1 MSSLICFPNKL
12 AKPDTGVRSEFAGD
26 GSKPAVDGADGAG
39 VDFMGVSCSLD
50 PGNEAVGECG
60 KRLSDS
66 LWASEDLSCG
76 SQIRRDVPA
85 NRGSPEWSGA
95 VDSQRAISLDASECL
110 TEMSNLSGVSL
121 VRSAALEDLTSIGD
135 KRSWVNQGE
144 EVVSE
149 QTADELTADGA
160 ALKSCSDSA
169 AKNITPESQAQSP
182 RTQNLPH
189 FSSEDPHAAPSGS
202 NISET
207 DSLLTKMPSDTAT
220 ENSSSDSSLHRAGYS
235 KPDISND
242 SEMRSSVAQTT
253 GTAELQKTARQSSP
267 ARKSLVPVA
276 IFKGLF
282 AVMFTTSEPA
292 LLS

>member
-12 AKPDTGVRSEFAGD
+12 AKPDTGVRSEFSGD
-26 GSKPAVDGADGAG
+26 GSKPAAHQADGAG
-39 VDFMGVSCSLD
+39 VDFMGVSCSPD

-66 LWASEDLSCG
+66 LWSSEDLSRG
-76 SQIRRDVPA
+76 SEIRRDVLA

-95 VDSQRAISLDASECL
+95 VDTQRAISLDASECL
-110 TEMSNLSGVSL
+110 SEMSNLSEASL
-121 VRSAALEDLTSIGD
+121 VRSTALEDLTSIGD
-135 KRSWVNQGE
+135 RRLWVNQGK
-144 EVVSE
+144 EVASE
-149 QTADELTADGA
+149 QPSDELTADGA
-160 ALKSCSDSA
+160 AVESCT
-169 AKNITPESQAQSP
+169 KNTPPETQEQSP
-182 RTQNLPH
+182 CTQNLPH
-189 FSSEDPHAAPSGS
+189 FASHPEDPHPAHSGS

-207 DSLLTKMPSDTAT
+207 DNLLTKMPSDTAT
-220 ENSSSDSSLHRAGYS
+220 ENGSGDSSLHRRSYS

-253 GTAELQKTARQSSP
+253 STAELQKTPPQSSP
-267 ARKSLVPVA
+267 AKKSMVPVA

-282 AVMFTTSEPA
+282 PVMFTTSEQA